1 MNINRITLVLIC
13 CFPLLVIGQQ
23 LDKIGSKDAFSMSGG
38 IRSNT
43 VFNVSNNPANT
54 RDALAQVLSGNVAF
68 NILGVSLPF
77 TFSISNRG
85 TDYTQ
90 PFNMVALHPSY
101 KNFKAHVGITSMNF
115 GQYTYSGLNFAGG
128 GAEYSWDKW
137 SIKAFGGRLK
147 KAIEYDASLNNVSTN
162 SYRRMGF
169 GVQAGYSGSK
179 ITSDVTLF
187 KAYDDPNSLK
197 LPVGN
202 PELTPQNNFVVALKT
217 KLNVI
222 KNLSVEVEQ
231 STSLITQNVRAAAQ
245 PEARATDF
253 LVNGNSSTRASTAW
267 NTSIDYSLK
276 KFKIGLQYE
285 RIAPD
290 YKTLGAIYFNN
301 DLENYTVTPSLSLLN
316 NKVNIS
322 ANLGLQRNNLDDDKA
337 NISERW
343 VGSGTVTAQ
352 LIKGMSLNANYSN
365 FSSFTRRNPT
375 ADPFYDASLD
385 TMNFYQV
392 SQNMSAGWNYSFGN
406 KKRTHAVMVMGNYAQ
421 SQNIT
426 GRLED
431 AAAFG
436 FNTGVTDGMAPVDVY
451 TGVTSYNLGF
461 QSLGWRIGLT
471 GNVNHTDN
479 GMVRNTMYGP
489 GLTTSKSLLDKKM
502 QLSGGFTYNRQEI
515 NQVLTNHVFNTR
527 FALNY
532 RPQLWDK
539 KYGSLNLSV
548 SGNLTNRLAVAPNTF
563 APRTTT
569 IIINLAYQFK

>member
-1 MNINRITLVLIC
+1 MNITRLTVLFL
-13 CFPLLVIGQQ
+13 CFIPLIGIGQQ
-23 LDKIGSKDAFSMSGG
+23 LDQIGSKDAFSMSGG

-43 VFNVSNNPANT
+43 VFNQSNNPNNARNP
-54 RDALAQVLSGNVAF
+54 LAQVLSGNVAF

-85 TDYTQ
+85 TEYTQ

-101 KNFKAHVGITSMNF
+101 KNLKTHVGITSMNF
-115 GQYTYSGLNFAGG
+115 GQYTYSGLNFAGA
-128 GAEYSWDKW
+128 GAEYSWDNW
-137 SIKAFGGRLK
+137 SVKAFGGRLK
-147 KAIEYDASLNNVSTN
+147 KAIEYDAAVNNVSTN

-169 GVQAGYSGSK
+169 GVKAGYSGSK
-179 ITSDVTLF
+179 ISGDVTLF

-202 PELTPQNNFVVALKT
+202 PELTPQDNFVVAFKT

-222 KNLSVEVEQ
+222 KNLSVELEQ
-231 STSLITQNVRAAAQ
+231 STSLITQNIRATEE

-276 KFKIGLQYE
+276 KFKIGVQYE

-301 DLENYTVTPSLSLLN
+301 DLENYTVTPSLSLFK
-316 NKVNIS
+316 NKVNIT
-322 ANLGLQRNNLDDDKA
+322 ANVGLQRNNLDNDKA

-392 SQNMSAGWNYSFGN
+392 SQNMSAGWNYSFGG
-406 KKRTHAVMVMGNYAQ
+406 KQRTHAIMVNGNYAQ

-436 FNTGVTDGMAPVDVY
+436 FNTDVSSSTTPVDVY
-451 TGVTSYNLGF
+451 TGVTAYNLGF
-461 QSLGWRIGLT
+461 KSIAWRIGLT
-471 GNVNHTDN
+471 GNINFTDN
-479 GMVRNTMYGP
+479 GFATNTMFGP
-489 GLTTSKSLLDKKM
+489 GLTTSKSLLDKKL
-502 QLSGGFTYNRQEI
+502 QLSGGCTYNRQETDH
-515 NQVLTNHVFNTR
+515 VLTNHVFNTR
-527 FALNY
+527 FSLNY
-532 RPQLWDK
+532 RPQFWDK

-548 SGNLTNRLAVAPNTF
+548 SGNLTNRLAVAPNSF